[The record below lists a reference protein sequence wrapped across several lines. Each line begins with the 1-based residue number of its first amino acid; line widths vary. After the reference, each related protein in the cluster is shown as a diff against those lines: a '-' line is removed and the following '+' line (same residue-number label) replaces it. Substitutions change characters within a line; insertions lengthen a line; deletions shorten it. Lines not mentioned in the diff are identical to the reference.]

1 MSPARNRPVRISIRL
16 RLTLWNTS
24 VLALMLIGFAIAG
37 MVTLREVLQDRG
49 ATTVRESARAIASA
63 VITERHEVRARGDT
77 VHIEREAARDVLREM
92 RIGDLDVFIV
102 DDAARVIA
110 ANRLTA
116 FPSEGVRSGAPSATD
131 GRASADT
138 VVLAPPVR
146 ELLRLRPPA
155 GDVIERSITI
165 DDVEWHAA
173 LVRVDTGAVSESEPT
188 LVVGVLRS
196 EAQDTAVLTRVR
208 TTLLLAIPFALLLTI
223 AAGYALARRSLAP
236 VDEMAATAARISA
249 ATLSERLPVVN
260 SHDELGRLAQ
270 VINDLLRRVDDA
282 FRTQKQFVA
291 DASHE
296 LRTPIAIVRGEADVT
311 LQRTSRE
318 EHEYRES
325 LAVIHD
331 ESVRLTRIVDDLFL
345 LARADAASP
354 LNRHE
359 RVDIAELIANGVR
372 SVRTIADER
381 GIVLDLIQPA
391 SPTVPAY
398 VDGDPALLR
407 RLLLNLLDNALKH
420 TPVGGRVTVT
430 IEAHGT
436 DVGFVVSDTGAGIPD
451 ALRSDIFG
459 RFVRTMSEPEV
470 DLPVAGGA
478 SRIPTASG
486 AGLGLAIAQSIANA
500 HGGHIALEPSSS
512 GATFRVVLPATG
524 HTTRLASPLGTP

>member
-1 MSPARNRPVRISIRL
+1 MSPSRNRPVRMSIRM

-37 MVTLREVLQDRG
+37 MVTLREVLQERG

-77 VHIEREAARDVLREM
+77 VHIERVAARDVLREL

-110 ANRLTA
+110 ANRLSA
-116 FPSEGVRSGAPSATD
+116 LRLEGELSGPTFATEPHVNP
-131 GRASADT
+131 DT
-138 VVLAPPVR
+138 LVLAAPVR

-155 GDVIERSITI
+155 NDVIERTVTI
-165 DDVEWHAA
+165 EGVEWHAA

-196 EAQDTAVLTRVR
+196 EAQDIAVLTRVR

-223 AAGYALARRSLAP
+223 AAGYVLARRSLAP

-270 VINDLLRRVDDA
+270 VINDLLRRVEDA

-311 LQRTSRE
+311 LQRSTRE
-318 EHEYRES
+318 EHEYRDS

-359 RVDIAELIANGVR
+359 RVDVAELVANGVR
-372 SVRTIADER
+372 SVRTIADDR
-381 GIVLDLIQPA
+381 GIVLDLVQLA
-391 SPTVPAY
+391 TLTVPAF

-420 TPVGGRVTVT
+420 TPAGGRVTIT

-436 DVGFVVSDTGAGIPD
+436 HVGFVVSDTGAGVPD
-451 ALRSDIFG
+451 ALRAGIFG
-459 RFVRTMSEPEV
+459 RFVRTMSEPDV
-470 DLPVAGGA
+470 DTPSLTGA

-500 HGGHIALEPSSS
+500 HGGHITLEPSSS
-512 GATFRVVLPATG
+512 GATFRVVLPASG
-524 HTTRLASPLGTP
+524 SVSRLASPLGAP